1 MACWSL
7 AVTRHKTAADSN
19 NKTKNINTI
28 GASSSLSSSST
39 LEEEEEE
46 EEEEDDDDRVDE
58 DMARGN
64 RTTAAANAD

>member
-46 EEEEDDDDRVDE
+46 EDDDDDRVDE

>member
-46 EEEEDDDDRVDE
+46 DDDDRVDE